1 MRSEAVINGWLN
13 EMFCLTNKMGLLL
26 LKIQNKD
33 NWSWRSA
40 LILLH
45 LTDDLLWDSYC
56 CALKQGSKL
65 NTFCNTQL
73 RRWMTF
79 FKFSVWWSAS
89 GEVISGGGAVFEETQ
104 SFLSSVLIVC
114 YSSLCK
120 CERVTAWYRQIQRA
134 HLSPLISYLPLSSL
148 SASPGSTLLSFRA
161 SQRNKKLGTT
171 NTSCHILD
179 TLWTDCWALLASSP
193 LRSNM
198 THQDRSV
205 VLFSSMFQSCCRYHR
220 NVQASD
226 PSAVRSEQKFNCIQ
240 CFSSF
245 HLQSRAPTGI
255 KSSCL
260 TAGKKKTPS
269 AVCWWFLLMCRNV
282 KVLPVQTTT
291 WHQNKTLLTSVQD
304 QGRVHILSWWTNTGF
319 LCCIAASVDVYS
331 YISKLNSPV
340 CWAHGGRHEH
350 TTTEVTNQTTVSF
363 NDCHSVMKCL
373 NLV

>member
-26 LKIQNKD
+26 LKIQNNKD

-45 LTDDLLWDSYC
+45 LTDDLLWDSCC
-56 CALKQGSKL
+56 CALKHGSKL
-65 NTFCNTQL
+65 NPFCNTQL

-171 NTSCHILD
+171 NTSCHVLD

-220 NVQASD
+220 NVQCIWSQC
-226 PSAVRSEQKFNCIQ
+226 SEIRAEVKLYSVFLF
-240 CFSSF
+240 FSSPE
-245 HLQSRAPTGI
+245 QS
-255 KSSCL
+255 SH
-260 TAGKKKTPS
+260 
-269 AVCWWFLLMCRNV
+269 W
-282 KVLPVQTTT
+282 
-291 WHQNKTLLTSVQD
+291 D
-304 QGRVHILSWWTNTGF
+304 
-319 LCCIAASVDVYS
+319 
-331 YISKLNSPV
+331 
-340 CWAHGGRHEH
+340 
-350 TTTEVTNQTTVSF
+350 
-363 NDCHSVMKCL
+363 
-373 NLV
+373 